1 MNSLLSPI
9 LNMIIAEYKR
19 QRVLVTSCVFY
30 SKNAF
35 ALITPGWAAAF
46 ASPPAAMSFAMIV
59 AGAAESEAAPP
70 TPTINIHLKRDS
82 STLLER
88 KSNKLYTF
96 SSFQESLQASK
107 KSSVANLKDKSIAR
121 AAALAIARYL
131 ERNNKI
137 GSGGGLSDV
146 AMATSSQSL
155 AFARNMQRSEV
166 DRRARVDFI
175 AQHRRCTG
183 IHAWRKLIHYL
194 IETDS
199 LFGLLSKRFCN
210 PKRINLKYIV
220 GFWKIDYM
228 ETSTRMHRCLR
239 RDFKGSD
246 HSGISVVSED
256 PLKLERDKQNSLE
269 ALSTALVNEDNDQD
283 AAVNVEFNI
292 DEMWL
297 YEYIQTRPSAT
308 AVDLSY
314 NKIQDF
320 ITY

>member
-30 SKNAF
+30 SKFNISHAQNAF

-46 ASPPAAMSFAMIV
+46 ASPHAAMSFAMIA

-70 TPTINIHLKRDS
+70 TPTINVHLKRDS
-82 STLLER
+82 STSLKR
-88 KSNKLYTF
+88 KSNKLHTF

-107 KSSVANLKDKSIAR
+107 KSSAANLKDKATAR
-121 AAALAIARYL
+121 AAALAVAHYL
-131 ERNNKI
+131 ERINKI
-137 GSGGGLSDV
+137 SSGRGLSDV
-146 AMATSSQSL
+146 AMATSSQRRNFNALSYKFVALLVGSL

-210 PKRINLKYIV
+210 PKRV
-220 GFWKIDYM
+220 
-228 ETSTRMHRCLR
+228 
-239 RDFKGSD
+239 
-246 HSGISVVSED
+246 
-256 PLKLERDKQNSLE
+256 
-269 ALSTALVNEDNDQD
+269 
-283 AAVNVEFNI
+283 
-292 DEMWL
+292 
-297 YEYIQTRPSAT
+297 
-308 AVDLSY
+308 
-314 NKIQDF
+314 
-320 ITY
+320 